1 MKLDISI
8 VIRTKNSSKY
18 LTEILKKVYY
28 QKIDKSFDVVIVD
41 SGSTDDT
48 LKIASSYSCK
58 IVKIP
63 SKDFTY
69 PFALNVGSEY
79 AKGEYLVFLSHDA
92 FPTDEK
98 WLHNLTKHFSD
109 PSVVAVRG
117 RDAPIKGKNPVE
129 EYSLLQTYPDL
140 PNFEYIEDKTA
151 GRYTNGN
158 TAIRKNIW
166 EKYKH
171 PEGIC
176 YKIHPLLTGEDQ
188 IWASYLLK
196 KGYRIVYDPRSKVY
210 HSHKLGL
217 KRIWPTS
224 YGHGYFSNDLYFL
237 VFSARKS
244 SGKEI
249 IKDILFRMKNLSIYF
264 LKNKYFKAFFF
275 DFPLSLMINKI
286 GFYCGKKDRERDE
299 KLYLT
304 LYSISSN
311 HDPNNSYK
319 LSNNPTISNTN
330 QSVKR

>member
-1 MKLDISI
+1 MTHISI
-8 VIRTKNSSKY
+8 VIRTKNEGKSLP
-18 LTEILKKVYY
+18 LTLERIYS
-28 QKIDKSFDVVIVD
+28 QKIDKAFEIIIVD

-48 LKIASSYSCK
+48 LEIAKKFNCK
-58 IVKIP
+58 ILKIP
-63 SKDFTY
+63 QKKFTY
-69 PFALNVGSEY
+69 PYALNFGTEHS
-79 AKGEYLVFLSHDA
+79 KGDIIVYLSAHCPPVNDY
-92 FPTDEK
+92 
-98 WLHNLTKHFSD
+98 WLHHLTKHFSD
-109 PSVVAVRG
+109 TSVVAVRG
-117 RDAPIKGKNPVE
+117 RDVPIKGKNPVE
-129 EYSLLQTYPDL
+129 EYTLLQAYPDL
-140 PNFEYIEDKTA
+140 PNFEYIEDKTLY
-151 GRYTNGN
+151 RYTNGN
-158 TAIRKNIW
+158 TAIRKTIW

-196 KGYRIVYDPRSKVY
+196 KGYRIIYEPQSMVY
-210 HSHKLGL
+210 HSHKLEL
-217 KRIWPTS
+217 KKIWTFS
-224 YGHGYFSNDLYFL
+224 YGPGYFSNELHFP

-249 IKDILFRMKNLSIYF
+249 IKDILFRMKNLSLYF

-275 DFPLSLMINKI
+275 DFPLFFIVSKI

-299 KLYLT
+299 RLYLT

-319 LSNNPTISNTN
+319 LSNNPSISNTN